1 MRLFNFGINHSW
13 LDGLP
18 ILSKEENFQIDRRY
32 GMNSI
37 RTDLALEAKEI
48 SQKRYGSN
56 IPGILT
62 ENEDIED
69 INISRVRIISE
80 EGERNLGKPQG
91 VYITLEMSD
100 VQSRDPEYG
109 EMVSRQ
115 LGKEINHMV
124 KLGDK
129 DSILVLG
136 LGNWNI
142 TPDSLGPKTI
152 EKLFVTRH
160 ILEYMPDQVDDRL
173 RSVSAVAPG
182 VLGITGI
189 ETGEI
194 VRGVVE
200 KVKPDLVIAIDALAS
215 QKASRIG
222 SSIQITNTGINPG
235 SGIGNKRTGLN
246 KQTLGVETLAIGV
259 PTVVYARTIGKDSL
273 SMFVDVMRE
282 NAGVGSEILKILK
295 QMDEDQMDIL
305 LDRILSQGFGDLVV
319 TPKEVDTLIEFTSG
333 IIADGLNIALH
344 NDISFEEVK
353 SYMA

>member
-1 MRLFNFGINHSW
+1 
-13 LDGLP
+13 
-18 ILSKEENFQIDRRY
+18 
-32 GMNSI
+32 MNRI

-56 IPGILT
+56 IPGVLT
-62 ENEDIED
+62 ENEHIGDIH
-69 INISRVRIISE
+69 ISRVRIISE

-91 VYITLEMSD
+91 AYITLEMSD
-100 VQSRDPEYG
+100 IHSRDPEYR

-115 LGKEINHMV
+115 LGKEVNDLV
-124 KLGDK
+124 KFSDK

-152 EKLFVTRH
+152 GKLFVTRH
-160 ILEYMPDQVDDRL
+160 IMEYMPEQIDDRL

-194 VRGVVE
+194 VKGVVE

-222 SSIQITNTGINPG
+222 SSIQIANTGINPG
-235 SGIGNKRTGLN
+235 SGVGNKRTGLN
-246 KQTLGVETLAIGV
+246 KQTLGVETVAIGV
-259 PTVVYARTIGKDSL
+259 PTVVYAHTIGKDSL
-273 SMFVDVMRE
+273 NMLADVMRE
-282 NAGVGSEILKILK
+282 NAGAGSDFFKILEK
-295 QMDEDQMDIL
+295 IDEDQMDIL

-319 TPKEVDTLIEFTSG
+319 TPKEVDTLIEFASG

-344 NDISFEEVK
+344 NNITFEEVR

>member
-1 MRLFNFGINHSW
+1 
-13 LDGLP
+13 
-18 ILSKEENFQIDRRY
+18 
-32 GMNSI
+32 MNSI

-62 ENEDIED
+62 ENESIEN
-69 INISRVRIISE
+69 IHISRVKIISE

-91 VYITLEMSD
+91 AYITLEMLD
-100 VQSRDPEYG
+100 VQSRNPEYG

-115 LGKEINHMV
+115 LEKEIKNLV
-124 KLGDK
+124 KIENK
-129 DSILVLG
+129 NSVLVLG

-152 EKLFVTRH
+152 GKLFVTRH
-160 ILEYMPDQVDDRL
+160 IIEYMPEQVDDRL

-194 VRGVVE
+194 VKGVVE

-215 QKASRIG
+215 QRASRIG
-222 SSIQITNTGINPG
+222 SSIQIANTGINPG
-235 SGIGNKRTGLN
+235 SGVGNKRTGLN
-246 KQTLGVETLAIGV
+246 KHTLGVETVAIGV
-259 PTVVYARTIGKDSL
+259 PTVVYARTIGMDSL
-273 SMFVDVMRE
+273 SMLVEIMRE
-282 NAGVGSEILKILK
+282 NAGAGSEFLKILERMDEE
-295 QMDEDQMDIL
+295 QMDNL

-319 TPKEVDTLIEFTSG
+319 TPKEVDTLIEYASG
-333 IIADGLNIALH
+333 IIADGLNVALH
-344 NDISFEEVK
+344 NNISFEEVR

>member
-1 MRLFNFGINHSW
+1 
-13 LDGLP
+13 
-18 ILSKEENFQIDRRY
+18 
-32 GMNSI
+32 MNRI

-69 INISRVRIISE
+69 IHISRVRIISE

-91 VYITLEMSD
+91 VYITLEMVD
-100 VQSRDPEYG
+100 IRNRDPEYG

-115 LGKEINHMV
+115 LGKEINNLV
-124 KLGDK
+124 KLGRK

-152 EKLFVTRH
+152 GKLFVTRH
-160 ILEYMPDQVDDRL
+160 IMEYMPEQVDDRL

-200 KVKPDLVIAIDALAS
+200 KIKPDLVIAIDALAS

-222 SSIQITNTGINPG
+222 SSIQIANTGINPG

-246 KQTLGVETLAIGV
+246 KHTLGVEIVAIGV

-273 SMFVDVMRE
+273 DLLVDVLRE
-282 NAGVGSEILKILK
+282 NAGAGSEFLKILE
-295 QMDEDQMDIL
+295 QMDEEKVDIL
-305 LDRILSQGFGDLVV
+305 LDRILSQSFGDLVV

-333 IIADGLNIALH
+333 IIADGLNMSLH
-344 NDISFEEVK
+344 NNITFEEIK